1 MAGIY
6 IHIPFCRKI
15 CGYCDFYRT
24 TNVEMIARYVKAL
37 LIETD
42 MRKPYL
48 QGQQVETIYFGGG
61 TPSLIDAATLKSI
74 IAAQRAANQ
83 FAPEVEITIELNPD
97 DISAGYMSQLKK
109 AGFNRVSIGVQSWSD
124 KKLKMLNR
132 RHDSEQAMA
141 AVNLAA
147 AAGFTDIS
155 IDLIYGLPGLTG
167 EEWEQTLDKT
177 FALPVTHLS
186 AYHLTIE
193 EGTPF
198 GKMKKE
204 GLISETDEEDSG
216 NQLLILME
224 KAEKK
229 GFIHYEISNF
239 GLPGYFSKHNTG
251 YWKQMPY
258 LGLGP
263 SAHSFNGDTR
273 QWNISDVA
281 KYCSSL
287 EKNQLLFESEELDNR
302 TKLNE
307 YILTSLRT
315 MWGIDLLY
323 VEQMFEKEGYDY
335 ITNLSGKYIN
345 YGLMRREKNSLIL
358 TNQGMMISDNIIAEL
373 IMI

>member
-373 IMI
+373 IML